1 MRPLFLFDRLP
12 LRLDHVDRA
21 RQLGPLATQLAGI
34 DSHGPAAREN
44 SRHRMLNLTKPA
56 FHPGT

>member
-1 MRPLFLFDRLP
+1 LP
-12 LRLDHVDRA
+12 LRLYHIDGT

-34 DSHGPAAREN
+34 DSHSPALWQDGGYRL
-44 SRHRMLNLTKPA
+44 LNRTKPA